1 MPRQS
6 KTKEKV
12 SNQSNKSDDNNMDI
26 DSDIAEEE
34 SINLIKN
41 YVKIWNTANGINS
54 PWKWKRVS

>member
-26 DSDIAEEE
+26 DNDIAEEE

-41 YVKIWNTANGINS
+41 YVKI
-54 PWKWKRVS
+54 